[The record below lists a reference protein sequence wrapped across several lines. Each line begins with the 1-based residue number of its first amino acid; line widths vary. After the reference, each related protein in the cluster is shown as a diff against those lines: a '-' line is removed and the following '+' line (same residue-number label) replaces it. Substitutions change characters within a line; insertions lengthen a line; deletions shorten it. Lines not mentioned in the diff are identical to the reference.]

1 MRSLTFWLS
10 VFRNWNQNKINNI
23 LKMLSFFKI
32 NRNIRSIRRYWNIVR
47 VLSAYGFDHIL
58 EMLGL
63 SDMVARSKRLFRHD
77 SSVIYRLTAAER
89 MRLVLEELGPTFIKL
104 GQLLSTRP
112 DIVPSS
118 FVREFEKLQDSVP
131 SISFDELKVQVE
143 RELGGGIDQYYSE
156 IDPVPLAAASIAQ
169 VHRARLCTGEDVV
182 IKVRRPGV
190 VELVESDI
198 SALMGLANLAEHH
211 ISGSEIYDPIGV
223 VREFARS
230 IRREMDFTREGRT
243 IERFRDN
250 FTTTKW
256 LHFPKVFW
264 EQTSRGV
271 LTLEYVNGIKVSD
284 LESLERT
291 GLDRRL
297 VARRGADAFL
307 EMVLNHGFFHGDPHP
322 GNVMIL
328 PENVICLLDYG
339 IVGRVDDEQK
349 TFLSDIL
356 FAIVKRDMDEVIS
369 LLLFAGDISDNL
381 NVRALKRDLSN
392 FVDSYYEIPLQDIE
406 VGRMLIEFIEIITIY
421 NIRIQPDLMLL
432 AKSLVIIEGMGRNL
446 DPDFNM
452 VEHLRPFMEKALKQ
466 KYSARRISRDINSI
480 LLSYVNLA
488 RNLPRDVKEIINR
501 INRNK
506 FKIDL
511 EHRGLDKFT
520 ADFDRSVNRLSSS
533 LILAALIIGSSII
546 MQTDKG
552 PKLLGFPVLA
562 FLGYTVAGIIGLWL
576 VYAIIRSGRM

>member
-1 MRSLTFWLS
+1 M
-10 VFRNWNQNKINNI
+10 
-23 LKMLSFFKI
+23 
-32 NRNIRSIRRYWNIVR
+32 
-47 VLSAYGFDHIL
+47 LSAYGFDHIL

-77 SSVIYRLTAAER
+77 SSVIYRLTAAKR